1 MLESIEDSQVSSY
14 GRALIASLQIQS
26 TIGFAAPGM
35 DHWARNWRVIIGI
48 TLQSITTV
56 LFNIFLLGTLF
67 ARLSSARN
75 RAISVRVSSVAVVG
89 GEGDCAPFLEFRVGE
104 IRKHQLMNLSVSA
117 FMFSHKGDKKF
128 VREKLGL
135 TPPDGIFLAVP
146 NEIRHE
152 VDERSPLWHLICA
165 ESEKMT
171 SFECSVCGDGFRDK
185 SQLML
190 HVKYEMK
197 THQKALKDLS
207 HVKSPSLS
215 TLKSLIYQNPLYWEI
230 VLLIEGTEPV
240 TGSPIQVRQSFTVSD
255 LRFDEKFKKCWRVV
269 DHTGSSQKRVIVD
282 FDNIDKTE

>member
-1 MLESIEDSQVSSY
+1 MLESVQDSQVSSY

-89 GEGDCAPFLEFRVGE
+89 GEVDCVPFLEFRVGE

-135 TPPDGIFLAVP
+135 TPPNGIFLAVP

-152 VDERSPLWHLICA
+152 VDETSPLWHLLCA

-197 THQKALKDLS
+197 THQKALRELS
-207 HVKSPSLS
+207 HVKSPSLRK
-215 TLKSLIYQNPLYWEI
+215 LKSLIYQNPLYWEI

-255 LRFDEKFKKCWRVV
+255 LRFDEKFKKCWRVE
-269 DHTGSSQKRVIVD
+269 DHSGSSKKRVIVD
-282 FDNIDKTE
+282 FDNFDKTE